1 MRCACTDAQ
10 IPMWLLF
17 PPFFLQLSV
26 LDHKERAVT
35 VETRISTTNAGPA
48 QQQHEESVSCG
59 DFFVAVG
66 DGACNSWYYQI

>member
-1 MRCACTDAQ
+1 MC
-10 IPMWLLF
+10 LLF

-26 LDHKERAVT
+26 LDHKEREVT
-35 VETRISTTNAGPA
+35 VETRISTTNATSA
-48 QQQHEESVSCG
+48 QQQQQHEESVSCG